1 MRLRFRFR
9 TIPFIATVLL
19 VALGI
24 LLGNWQTRRAVAKTA
39 LQTEVKQRLNG
50 PALVLGAVPL
60 DPAAVEYRHIIV
72 TGEFVPTWPVFLDN
86 RPFQGSSGFSLLM
99 PFKIAWSGTPES
111 GGSGADKYVLVERG
125 WLPHGAMHNDLP
137 QVATPRGQVR
147 IDGIAVLR
155 PGRVLQLGT
164 PAPLK
169 PGAVVQNLELQ
180 DFARA
185 SGLDLQPF
193 VLEQLGPDAGGSDT
207 AGLAPQRNWT
217 VPGIDVARHRGYAF
231 QWYGLATMAFL
242 FFVITGFRSASKQAA

>member
-24 LLGNWQTRRAVAKTA
+24 LLGNWQTRRAAEKTA
-39 LQTEVKQRLNG
+39 LLASVKQRLDG
-50 PALVLGAVPL
+50 PAVVLGPQTV
-60 DPAAVEYRHIIV
+60 DPAAVEYRHVIV

-99 PFKIAWSGTPES
+99 PFKIAQS
-111 GGSGADKYVLVERG
+111 DKYVLVERG
-125 WLPHGAMHNDLP
+125 WLPHGVTHNDLP
-137 QVATPRGQVR
+137 QVATPRGQIR

-185 SGLDLQPF
+185 SSLDLQPF
-193 VLEQLGPDAGGSDT
+193 MIVQVGPDVGGRYT
-207 AGLAPQRNWT
+207 AGMAPQRNWT
-217 VPGIDVARHRGYAF
+217 VPGIDASRHRGYAF
-231 QWYGLATMAFL
+231 QWYGLAVMTFL

>member
-19 VALGI
+19 VALGV
-24 LLGNWQTRRAVAKTA
+24 LLGNWQTRRALEKTA
-39 LQTEVKQRLNG
+39 LLARVKQRMGG
-50 PALVLGAVPL
+50 PALVLGAARL

-72 TGEFVPTWPVFLDN
+72 TGEFVPTWPVYLDN
-86 RPFQGSSGFSLLM
+86 RPFQGGSGFSVLM
-99 PFKIAWSGTPES
+99 PFKIAHADAAGP
-111 GGSGADKYVLVERG
+111 DKYVLVERG
-125 WLPHGAMHNDLP
+125 WLPHGARHDEVP
-137 QVATPRGQVR
+137 PVATPRGRIR
-147 IDGIAVLR
+147 IDGVAVLR
-155 PGRVLQLGT
+155 PARLLQLGT

-169 PGAVVQNLELQ
+169 PGAIVQNLELQ

-193 VLEQLGPDAGGSDT
+193 VLEQLGPDVGGSDS